1 MATSNLPPRQKMINL
16 IYVILLAMM
25 AINVSSDVMQGF
37 SVLSSTAQQQ
47 NGSLT
52 QLNRTLHRECTN
64 GKEAAADTIQQLLR
78 EYTAFTEE
86 LREKIAQN
94 ADKKDYT
101 EGRLVKTEDMKAV
114 PFVML
119 APTQNHGRE
128 LRKKTEALRRALEA
142 YLTAPDER
150 QLLHTFLRT
159 GEENT
164 FTWERE
170 TFSVMPAIGGV
181 ILLQKMEENA
191 LFCAHLALRN
201 LKDGKS
207 RQTTEQKNG
216 EKEDTPSAVIV
227 PAERNVLYAGIDN
240 PLEVFTLQDGSRT
253 LRLATDNGKIVRKNG
268 KWYLTA
274 ARTGK
279 ARVTLLD
286 GEKETGQAEFRIREI
301 PEPEAAIRYTL
312 KGKSYWYKGRT
323 PSRKE
328 YLAAMDELEVAYSGE
343 NGKIPFTVLRFSTLF
358 IGQDKNV
365 TTLESKGKNFS
376 REQAEYI
383 RKLKKGDKFY
393 LTSILVKAPDG
404 TTREVEPMDI
414 III

>member
-37 SVLSSTAQQQ
+37 SVLSSSTQQQ
-47 NGSLT
+47 NESLT
-52 QLNRTLHRECTN
+52 LLNRTIREECTQE
-64 GKEAAADTIQQLLR
+64 KIPAADSIQQLLD
-78 EYTAFTEE
+78 EYTALTAR
-86 LREKIAQN
+86 LREEIARN
-94 ADKKDYT
+94 ADKDDYIP
-101 EGRLVKTEDMKAV
+101 GKLIKAEDMKAV

-119 APTQNHGRE
+119 APTQNHGKE
-128 LRKKTEALRRALEA
+128 LRNKTGELREALGKCLE
-142 YLTAPDER
+142 TPEEKE
-150 QLLHTFLRT
+150 LLQTFLRT

-164 FTWERE
+164 FTWERK

-227 PAERNVLYAGIDN
+227 PAERNVLYAGIEN
-240 PLEVFTLQDGSRT
+240 PLEVFTLQDESGA

-286 GEKETGQAEFRIREI
+286 GEKEAGQTDFRIREI

-312 KGKSYWYKGRT
+312 QGKSYWYKGRT
-323 PSRKE
+323 PIRKE

-365 TTLESKGKNFS
+365 TTIESNGKNFS
-376 REQAEYI
+376 REQAEHI